1 MAVGVLTGVVIALA
15 FAYPGR
21 RMRSSA
27 DQIAARGPMVRCATI
42 GGVSSIGQCNT
53 SRSLLPG
60 VSKAKV
66 FRGR

>member
-42 GGVSSIGQCNT
+42 GGQKGAIGSCCNPQI
-53 SRSLLPG
+53 SRLAALIG
-60 VSKAKV
+60 
-66 FRGR
+66 FG